1 MSEVAVTWICGS
13 IVTVSEV
20 ARRHDAKS
28 PDGRQRSTL
37 RSPECVFAITSVVD
51 DFAVTAAGQVEA
63 PREHVPRVGRT
74 VPRITIAL
82 RPARIIAIAMVRTI
96 TCIMPI
102 VVAVTAIVMC
112 LDRRST
118 RSASERQRVVIVTAV
133 ALVPV
138 TGVARIACVIVVARI
153 EIHMA
158 FVAADGCSYWAQAD
172 VRVRRYLG
180 GMSQPGL

>member
-1 MSEVAVTWICGS
+1 MSEVAVTWICRS
-13 IVTVSEV
+13 IVTVSEI

-37 RSPECVFAITSVVD
+37 RSPECACAITGVVD

-74 VPRITIAL
+74 VQRIAIAL
-82 RPARIIAIAMVRTI
+82 RRARIIAIAVVRTV

-102 VVAVTAIVMC
+102 VVTVTAIMMR
-112 LDRRST
+112 LDWRRT

-138 TGVARIACVIVVARI
+138 TRVARIA
-153 EIHMA
+153 
-158 FVAADGCSYWAQAD
+158 
-172 VRVRRYLG
+172 
-180 GMSQPGL
+180 